1 MKTTNLIR
9 WSGLICVLAGVL
21 YAVGAFLHPIGE
33 TLDAVKHTNWVPSHQ
48 VYWVSVLLFHLGLV
62 GLYARLKETAGL
74 LGLVAFILG
83 FIGTSVVSSI
93 LLLATTILPIIASDA
108 PTIFEQSM
116 MFPAFVAVVFIMS
129 FGLGWMLIGLVIMRD
144 KHLPRWSGLL
154 LIVGVGLFISS
165 EALPFGPT
173 LAHTLVTIGDIL
185 FGLGLVW
192 LGYTL
197 WSEKRETLGYD
208 RSTASMSTS

>member
-1 MKTTNLIR
+1 MTTVNLVR

-21 YAVGAFLHPIGE
+21 YAVGALLHPVGE
-33 TLDAVKHTNWVPSHQ
+33 TLDAVNRSNWVPSHL
-48 VYWVSVLLFHLGLV
+48 VYWVAVLLLHLGLV
-62 GLYARLKETAGL
+62 GLYAHLKETAGL
-74 LGLVAFILG
+74 LGLVAFILA
-83 FIGTSVVSSI
+83 FIGTSLVSSI
-93 LLLATTILPIIASDA
+93 LLFVSTVLPLIASDA

-116 MFPAFVAVVFIMS
+116 TFPAFVAVVFILG

-165 EALPFGPT
+165 EALPFAPT

-197 WSEKRETLGYD
+197 WSEQLETLGYD